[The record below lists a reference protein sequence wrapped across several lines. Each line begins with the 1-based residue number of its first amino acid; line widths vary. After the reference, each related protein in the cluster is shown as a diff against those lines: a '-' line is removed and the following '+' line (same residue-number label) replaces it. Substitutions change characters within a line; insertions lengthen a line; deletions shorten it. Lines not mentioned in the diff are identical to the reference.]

1 MKMPQKDRQEEKIMK
16 RLLSMLLL
24 VSLLCCPCA
33 FADQLTDDLNARV
46 PFGVA
51 HSADGKTLAVYN
63 TVSARS
69 SVDKLKDYQLCAILS
84 TRESDG
90 AIWYQVRYIS
100 GKSFKEGYIKGDA
113 FYPLTLAGL
122 ITVTADPTV
131 GEAMRTL
138 ISETK
143 AAPFVL
149 ATVKPTA
156 TPKPTAIPKPKA
168 TAKPTATPRAKAT
181 TAPASSRKRYVLN
194 TKTMKF
200 HVPNC
205 SEISRI
211 TEENRKNTTTTRESL
226 LDQGYT
232 PCQKCNP

>member
-1 MKMPQKDRQEEKIMK
+1 MK

-33 FADQLTDDLNARV
+33 LADQLTDDLNARV

-51 HSADGKTLAVYN
+51 HSADGKALAVYN

-69 SVDKLKDYQLCAILS
+69 SADRLTDYQLCAILS
-84 TRESDG
+84 TKESGG
-90 AIWYQVRYIS
+90 AIWYEIRYIS

-122 ITVTADPTV
+122 ITVTADPKV

-138 ISETK
+138 ISEAK
-143 AAPFVL
+143 AVPFVL
-149 ATVKPTA
+149 TTVTPTA
-156 TPKPTAIPKPKA
+156 TVKPKA
-168 TAKPTATPRAKAT
+168 TAKPTATPRTKAT
-181 TAPASSRKRYVLN
+181 TAPAASRKRYVLN

-211 TEENRKNTTTTRESL
+211 ADENRKNTTTTRESL